1 MAFLVVPVAGG
12 AIGGLAGVSLAWS
25 YTKAANTTAEQ
36 LYGAVSPDAISLNLK
51 RLIHTGT
58 CRFTR
63 SLPLASLQALVR
75 PSSKKQCYWDWDS
88 GSSFTGHRSIWVV
101 ITNCDCTDIVGMRC
115 G

>member
-36 LYGAVSPDAISLNLK
+36 LYGAVSLHAYSLHSK
-51 RLIHTGT
+51 RPIPSDT

-75 PSSKKQCYWDWDS
+75 PSSEKQCY
-88 GSSFTGHRSIWVV
+88 
-101 ITNCDCTDIVGMRC
+101 
-115 G
+115 